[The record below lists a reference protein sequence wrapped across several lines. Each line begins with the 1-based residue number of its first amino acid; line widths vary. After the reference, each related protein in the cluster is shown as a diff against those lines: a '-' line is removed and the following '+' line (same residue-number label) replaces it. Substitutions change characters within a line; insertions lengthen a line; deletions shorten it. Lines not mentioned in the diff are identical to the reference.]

1 MAFETGYREGSFN
14 GAAFFTSQTSDAFG
28 RRGVHHEFPYK
39 DKGMWDDL
47 GAKDAQYQLELYV
60 TNESSGGFAG
70 ARDALKSALEAGE
83 GELVHP
89 WLGRHKVVCID
100 FTVAHSEE
108 ELGVARFSATF
119 IEAESTAKKPEVNP
133 VAGLL
138 GSASAALDKLASFAA
153 SGFSLDGVLS
163 FVTDVTGGAL
173 SGLVGMV
180 QNGVAFVDK
189 AVSTLAPFVDIAMK
203 AYNLVGVVT
212 GLNFSLGGF
221 LKDRLSLVTSKF
233 DSMLPRDL
241 TREIVGIISL
251 SGPAAGGVTSAYDF
265 LSSLSDSAEG
275 MTAWASPPMAATA
288 TSVERINQ
296 NLTALGVLFQGAAAI
311 ESIKL
316 IPYLEFDHLGQ
327 ATQVK
332 EDILRR
338 FNDLAGKVDYD
349 LYRDLMAISAA
360 AMEIISLKAPNLARL
375 GHRTLKT
382 NLPSVVVAYDIYGDI
397 DKEPDLVARNNIIHP
412 GWLPA
417 GVPLEHLIGAGK

>member
-1 MAFETGYREGSFN
+1 MPFETGYREGSFN
-14 GAAFFTSQTSDAFG
+14 GASFFTSQTSDAFG
-28 RRGVHHEFPYK
+28 RRGAHHEFPYK

-47 GAKDAQYQLELYV
+47 GAKDPQYQLELYV
-60 TNESSGGFAG
+60 TNVSPGGFAS
-70 ARDALKSALEAGE
+70 ARDALKTALQKGE

-100 FTVAHSEE
+100 FTIAHSEV
-108 ELGVARFSATF
+108 ELGVARFTATF
-119 IEAESTAKKPEVNP
+119 IEAESTAKKPETNP
-133 VAGLL
+133 VAGLM
-138 GSASAALDKLASFAA
+138 GSASAALDKLAAFAA

-173 SGLVGMV
+173 GGLVDMV
-180 QNGVAFVDK
+180 KNGVAFVDK
-189 AVSTLAPFVDIAMK
+189 AISTLTPFVDLAMK

-221 LKDRLSLVTSKF
+221 LKDRLSLVISKF

-251 SGPAAGGVTSAYDF
+251 AGPATGSVTSAYDF
-265 LSSLSDSAEG
+265 LTSLSDNAEN

-288 TSVERINQ
+288 QSVERINQ
-296 NLTALGVLFQGAAAI
+296 NLKALEVLFQGAAAI
-311 ESIKL
+311 EAAKL

-327 ATQVK
+327 ATLVK
-332 EDILRR
+332 EDLLRR
-338 FNDLAGKVDYD
+338 FNDLYGKVDYE
-349 LYRDLMAISAA
+349 LYRDLVAIVTA

-382 NLPSVVVAYDIYGDI
+382 NLPSVVVAYDIYGNL
-397 DKEPDLVARNNIIHP
+397 DKEPDLVSRNSITHP